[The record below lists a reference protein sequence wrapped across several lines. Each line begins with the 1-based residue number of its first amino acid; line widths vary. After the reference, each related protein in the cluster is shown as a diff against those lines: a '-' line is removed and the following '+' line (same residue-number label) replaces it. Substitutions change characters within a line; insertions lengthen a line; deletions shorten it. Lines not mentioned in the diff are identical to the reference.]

1 MAFLAIDTEYMLSHG
16 MHKCGGE
23 WSVIRCGEGA
33 QHTIPP
39 PCAHALWVQQNLPCV
54 TGICAGGG
62 IVTVQH
68 LQFALTNAAG
78 LHETIHQF
86 VISESRLHLRPFC
99 PSPSPVTICAL
110 MSCPAAWHA
119 ADPFIVENLIGLI
132 HEGIF

>member
-1 MAFLAIDTEYMLSHG
+1 MTQHLSSRFDLQSEALVG
-16 MHKCGGE
+16 
-23 WSVIRCGEGA
+23 REGA
-33 QHTIPP
+33 KSVCCQSTVLFPP
-39 PCAHALWVQQNLPCV
+39 LRTCPVGPAKFALCNGHLRW
-54 TGICAGGG
+54 GG